1 MPSIKFM
8 NSDQEAW
15 FDEPRQWQSDTF
27 PFVMKF
33 NKEKMGMENIVKRIF
48 SYLSIQDMEAFYIG
62 VPPMRETTFS
72 LMQSTSLRWVRF
84 IVEKQ
89 ISERFMN
96 TLYDLIIST
105 DTEEM
110 DHLWSRCWE
119 HWKLIVDALDLKT
132 NFLIN
137 FSGTNSGWSDLGC
150 RHINWKDPAGIYQT
164 NYEVLSVNIL
174 VEEGEIIFSE
184 SVDEETGERLNFE
197 GKYSF
202 CAHLITNNAAQVKQE
217 IQKALTG
224 PLGLMAKCRI
234 KYSIEPCG
242 QLLCDEDDVNPAHKK
257 LMREFVSQGIL
268 TEKQLA
274 KRESPIYNDDGHLV
288 KPSNRE
294 RMFYCTDCMSIHDGY
309 GTRQSSANGI
319 IVAWPDNED
328 RVLPTL
334 LSDIVDGNRFRI
346 ANRQHTCRPSTAN
359 AQLFRRG
366 RLTFGNPFESTN
378 RLKASVEQ
386 EGVEDQKNEEV
397 PLEWR
402 MEDDEVEEEP
412 PRYVRVEWMG

>member
-15 FDEPRQWQSDTF
+15 FDEPRQWQSDAF

-33 NKEKMGMENIVKRIF
+33 KEEKEMKNIVEYIF

-62 VPPMRETTFS
+62 VPPMRETTFT
-72 LMQSTSLRWVRF
+72 LMQSTSLRWVHF
-84 IVEKQ
+84 IVKKQ

-105 DTEEM
+105 DNEEM

-137 FSGTNSGWSDLGC
+137 FSGTNDGWCDLGC
-150 RHINWKDPAGIYQT
+150 RHINWEDPAGIYRT

-174 VEEGEIIFSE
+174 VQEVETIFAAG
-184 SVDEETGERLNFE
+184 VDEETGERLNFE

-202 CAHLITNNAAQVKQE
+202 CAHLITNNATQVKHE

-224 PLGLMAKCRI
+224 PLGLMAKCRV

-242 QLLCDEDDVNPAHKK
+242 QLLCDEDDVNPTHKK

-274 KRESPIYNDDGHLV
+274 KRESPIYNDDGDLV

-294 RMFYCTDCMSIHDGY
+294 RMFYCTDCMSAHDGY

-319 IVAWPDNED
+319 IYAWSDNVD

-334 LSDIVDGNRFRI
+334 SDIIDRNLLSI
-346 ANRQHTCRPSTAN
+346 SNRQHTCRPSTAN
-359 AQLFRRG
+359 GQLFRRG
-366 RLTFGNPFESTN
+366 RLTFGNPFEYTY
-378 RLKASVEQ
+378 RLKATVEQ
-386 EGVEDQKNEEV
+386 EGVEDQKNEV

-402 MEDDEVEEEP
+402 MEEEEVEEEEP
-412 PRYVRVEWMG
+412 PRYMRVEWMG

>member
-1 MPSIKFM
+1 M

-33 NKEKMGMENIVKRIF
+33 NKEKMGMKNIVKRIF

-402 MEDDEVEEEP
+402 MEDDEVEEEEP